1 MIVSHSQLVLSPG
14 AHLHHAIAAACET
27 DLDTYGDTFRGA
39 GWTKSQ
45 AHADLRYS
53 VMLDLVRRPVSGRVT
68 LLDIGCGASHLYDYM
83 LRHGVSDVEYSGLDL
98 SAKYLALSAR
108 KHPGVTYH
116 QADLIEGTAQIPI
129 SDYAVLNGLF
139 NYKGS
144 ASHDAM
150 WSYVQAFLR
159 RVAPLARVGFAFN
172 VMTKYLDWEREDLF
186 FLPLDTMATFISQEV
201 GRSFVIR
208 HDYGLYEY
216 TVYAYKDELR
226 PQPQGSGQ
234 PAR

>member
-1 MIVSHSQLVLSPG
+1 MIVSHSQLVLRPCE
-14 AHLHHAIAAACET
+14 HLHHSIVAACET
-27 DLDTYGDTFRGA
+27 DLDKHGDNYLGA

-45 AHADLRYS
+45 AHADLRYR

-83 LRHGVSDVEYSGLDL
+83 LVHGVNDVEYSGLDL

-108 KHPGVTYH
+108 KHPGITYF
-116 QADLIEGTAQIPI
+116 QADLIDGSAQIPI

-139 NYKGS
+139 TYKGS
-144 ASHDAM
+144 APHDAM

-172 VMTKYLDWEREDLF
+172 VMTKYVDWEREDLF
-186 FLPLDTMATFISQEV
+186 FLPLETMATFISQEV
-201 GRSFVIR
+201 GQSFVIR

-216 TVYAYKDELR
+216 TVYVYKDELL
-226 PQPQGSGQ
+226 PKPGV
-234 PAR
+234 